1 MSGIIAP
8 GLIDADALTAG
19 RVQAIFDQVQVLH
32 NLVQGG
38 NLGIGV
44 SEVIQQTIDVTKHGI
59 ALHARLD
66 SLDNRLQSMGSDI
79 EAKLAVPVKD
89 KIDELEF

>member
-8 GLIDADALTAG
+8 GLIDADALTTG
-19 RVQAIFDQVQVLH
+19 RVQAMYDQVQALH

-38 NLGIGV
+38 NLGNGV
-44 SEVIQQTIDVTKHGI
+44 SEGMQQTINVTKHGI

-66 SLDNRLQSMGSDI
+66 ALDNRLQSMGSDI
-79 EAKLAVPVKD
+79 EAKLAVPVKSQNR
-89 KIDELEF
+89 